1 MSVEELIKAAGI
13 HEAVN
18 DKNTGR
24 LIINRDKVV
33 DSNVI
38 PGLVIDAKEIK
49 DGVDINFIL
58 KENTIIENPVHLCFG
73 VTDKEAIQKIIMN
86 VDIRKNSKISL
97 IAHCVF
103 PNAVDVKHIMDAKV
117 KIGKGSKY
125 SYFERHIHNEEGGIV
140 VIPKAYIDLE
150 ENSRFKTEFEL
161 LRGRVG
167 TINIDY
173 EITCGKASVM
183 EMTTRING
191 RGNDY
196 INIKESGN
204 LVGERSRGVLTS
216 KIAVRQNAKAN
227 IFNRMIA
234 TGDYARG
241 HVDCKEIIQ
250 DNAVAKAIPIVE
262 VRNPKARI
270 THEASIGSVDSKQLQ
285 TLMSRGLSEDESV
298 ELIISGLLS

>member
-1 MSVEELIKAAGI
+1 MSVEEIIKAAGI

-24 LIINRDKVV
+24 LVISRDKVV

-73 VTDKEAIQKIIMN
+73 VTDKKAIQKIIMN
-86 VDIRKNSKISL
+86 IDIRKNSKISL

-125 SYFERHIHNEEGGIV
+125 SYFERHIHSEEGGIT

-167 TINIDY
+167 TIDIDY

-191 RGNDY
+191 RGNDS
-196 INIKESGN
+196 INVKESGN
-204 LVGERSRGVLTS
+204 LVGERSRGVLIS
-216 KIAVRQNAKAN
+216 KIAVRQNAKAS

-250 DNAVAKAIPIVE
+250 DNAIAKAIPIVE
-262 VRNPKARI
+262 VRNPKAHI